1 MQEQRDELLRPTLPR
16 SGNVSQTSAKCKTL
30 PKKEEFEMADLFRA
44 HRYAILMLLWLP
56 LIGLGCSS
64 SSDKGG
70 GGGGDAGGP
79 GYIVPGSTGG
89 TSGVGSTSFSW
100 PPTGFINVTNVSVGA
115 YALGPQVS
123 SSTTTSALVSS
134 GCGQGVMYGVVRDF
148 KMYKDA
154 NTDKPIDNPAGHID
168 FQDCN
173 CGDDHKITTA
183 TLGPDGKP
191 VYASATTTN
200 TTFGAEYFN
209 QWYNDVPGVNMTYVV
224 ALQMVQK
231 DGVVSFSASINNP
244 NGQANS
250 SFFPLDGQGFGNETT
265 YLTSVSGDHN
275 FSFTTEIHTGFTYNG
290 GETFTFKGDDD
301 VWVYINDQKVI
312 DLGGMHSQEV
322 GTVNLDTLGLQ
333 KGQVYPMAIFNAE
346 RHTNQS
352 NFRVDT
358 TLAFTDCGQV
368 DGVIIN

>member
-1 MQEQRDELLRPTLPR
+1 MTDISRGHRHALL
-16 SGNVSQTSAKCKTL
+16 
-30 PKKEEFEMADLFRA
+30 
-44 HRYAILMLLWLP
+44 LLLCLP
-56 LIGLGCSS
+56 LSGLGCSS
-64 SSDKGG
+64 SSDNKGG
-70 GGGGDAGGP
+70 GAGGP
-79 GYIVPGSTGG
+79 GYVVAGTGSTN
-89 TSGVGSTSFSW
+89 GVGSTSQTFSW
-100 PPTGFINVTNVSVGA
+100 PPTGFTNVKNVSIGA

-123 SSTTTSALVSS
+123 GSTTASALVSS

-148 KMYKDA
+148 KMYEDA
-154 NTDKPIDNPAGHID
+154 STAEPIDDPVGHID
-168 FQDCN
+168 FQHCN
-173 CGDDHKITTA
+173 CGDDHSITTA

-200 TTFGAEYFN
+200 TTYGAQYFN
-209 QWYNDVPGVNMTYVV
+209 QWYNDTPDVNMTYVV

-244 NGQANS
+244 NGEPNS
-250 SFFPLDGQGFGNETT
+250 SFFPLDGQGFGNETAH
-265 YLTSVSGDHN
+265 LTTASGDHN

-290 GETFTFKGDDD
+290 GEMFTFKGDDD

-312 DLGGMHSQEV
+312 DLGGMHSQET

-368 DGVIIN
+368 DGVVIN